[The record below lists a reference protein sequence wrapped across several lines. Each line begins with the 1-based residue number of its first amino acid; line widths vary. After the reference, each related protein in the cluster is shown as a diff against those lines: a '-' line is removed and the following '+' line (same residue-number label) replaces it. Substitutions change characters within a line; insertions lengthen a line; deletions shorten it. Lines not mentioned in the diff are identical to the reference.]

1 MVLARKKMRSRGL
14 ALSIMISVLLLLGSE
29 GRGADAPILSDI
41 KSSTT
46 YTFIKTAHQF
56 IPNGTGFFVGLKNL
70 SKPGVFNLCL
80 VTPKHALY
88 QPGTTQFLDT
98 IYIRLNKKG
107 GGSELA
113 AIPIRAQGKSK
124 TVFMHSDPS
133 VDLVAMPILPD
144 QKRYDLKFIPDQLIL
159 SKETSVNLNI
169 YEGFEVFFPSLFFS
183 AFGSGGTYP
192 FIRFGRFALIT
203 DEKIAWQ
210 GKPTDL
216 YLIETGSYGGNS
228 GAPVFFYME
237 NNRGPGGQP
246 DLKLAGIIQGTFCD
260 APREI
265 RIIEKNASIPFSN
278 MGIAGVIPSYKLY
291 EVLFSEEMKRKR
303 GL

>member
-1 MVLARKKMRSRGL
+1 MLLARKKMRIRGL
-14 ALSIMISVLLLLGSE
+14 LLSIMISVLFLFVSE
-29 GRGADAPILSDI
+29 GRGAGAPVLNEI
-41 KSSTT
+41 KSATT
-46 YTFIKTAHQF
+46 YIFIKNANKLF
-56 IPNGTGFFVGLKNL
+56 PNGTGFFVGLKNP
-70 SKPGVFNLCL
+70 SKPSMFGLCL
-80 VTPKHALY
+80 VAPKHILY

-107 GGSELA
+107 GGAALA
-113 AIPIRAQGKSK
+113 AIPLRVQGNNK

-133 VDLVAMPILPD
+133 VDLAVIPVLPD
-144 QKRYDLKFIPDQLIL
+144 QKKYDFKFIPEQYIL

-169 YEGFEVFFPSLFFS
+169 YEGFELFFPSLFFP
-183 AFGSGGTYP
+183 AFGSAENYP

-265 RIIEKNASIPFSN
+265 RIIEKNASLPFSN
-278 MGIAGVIPSYKLY
+278 MGIAAVIPSYKLY
-291 EVLFSEEMKRKR
+291 EVLFSEELKKQR
-303 GL
+303 GF